1 MGREWVPQGCC
12 SWEKALHVEILWT
25 WFNLKEMGMGI
36 WGKSCVSDKCFAGR
50 NHLLELLGAPTVVV
64 SVQQRETGNIASVRK
79 RLQGWKQAVPNKVAK
94 TALYSV
100 KAGERL
106 LRGSSP
112 DMTTVFHPWTD
123 LAFVKIEDSSW
134 GQKSL
139 RSKERANHLAGL
151 FGNRQDVGVPPKIR
165 GEF

>member
-1 MGREWVPQGCC
+1 MDREWIPEGCC
-12 SWEKALHVEILWT
+12 SWEKALHVEILVWR
-25 WFNLKEMGMGI
+25 FNLKEMGMGI

-50 NHLLELLGAPTVVV
+50 NYLLEFLGALTIVV
-64 SVQQRETGNIASVRK
+64 SVQQGETGNITSVRK
-79 RLQGWKQAVPNKVAK
+79 RLQGWKQAVPNKVVK

-100 KAGERL
+100 KTGESL
-106 LRGSSP
+106 LRGSCP

-123 LAFVKIEDSSW
+123 LAFVKIEDSSR